1 MDVGAADNKVGACG
15 EGWGQQREVKGKC
28 VAPPGTAWGTAGAL
42 SAPTHRMDLIQNMHV
57 LRSGCLYMTY
67 EVVPRSGHGLDG

>member
-1 MDVGAADNKVGACG
+1 MDAGAADNKVGACG

-42 SAPTHRMDLIQNMHV
+42 SAPTQNGPSTKYARFPLWLSV
-57 LRSGCLYMTY
+57 YDIRSGS
-67 EVVPRSGHGLDG
+67 EVWTWS

>member
-42 SAPTHRMDLIQNMHV
+42 SAPTQNGPSTKYA
-57 LRSGCLYMTY
+57 RLYMTD

>member
-42 SAPTHRMDLIQNMHV
+42 FAPTQNGP
-57 LRSGCLYMTY
+57 STKYAGLYMTD

>member
-1 MDVGAADNKVGACG
+1 MDVGAADNKVGAYG

-42 SAPTHRMDLIQNMHV
+42 SAPTQNGP
-57 LRSGCLYMTY
+57 STKYAGLYMTD